1 MKEAWKSIEG
11 KEKRVA
17 PPQAN
22 LFVPPNI
29 LKIGILLVLSLS
41 FLISCTGLRP
51 SGHLIKPI
59 TSSSEILRK
68 VEMRQRTIND
78 LKGIAKMKV
87 INVERKY
94 SFKEVIIARRPSS
107 LRMET
112 LGVFGQPLLFLTA
125 RDGRLSILSLKENT
139 FYQGEV
145 TPENLSIFFPVSL
158 RSKDLFPLLLG
169 GVSFVDYI
177 GIDSEFLGK
186 ENLYLVKQLGRGG
199 AARQL
204 LWIEPFNFTVVK
216 SEAYDLSGNLV
227 FRVKF
232 DEFTK
237 LNGHL
242 FPMSTNIQLPLSSTA
257 IKIDYSDLEVN
268 TGVSESSFNLV
279 IPPGAK
285 VVNMD

>member
-1 MKEAWKSIEG
+1 M
-11 KEKRVA
+11 
-17 PPQAN
+17 PPPKAN
-22 LFVPPNI
+22 LFAPPNI
-29 LKIGILLVLSLS
+29 LRIGILLVLSLS
-41 FLISCTGLRP
+41 FFINCTGLSP

-59 TSSSEILRK
+59 ISSNEILRK
-68 VEMRQRTIND
+68 VEMGQRTIND

-87 INVERKY
+87 IHVERKY
-94 SFKEVIIARRPSS
+94 AFKEVIIARRPSS

-125 RDGRLSILSLKENT
+125 RDGRLSILSLKDNT

-158 RSKDLFPLLLG
+158 GSKDLFPILLG
-169 GVSFVDYI
+169 GVSFVDYV

-186 ENLYLVKQLGRGG
+186 ENLYLVKLLGREG
-199 AARQL
+199 ASKQL

-232 DEFTK
+232 DEFTR

-257 IKIDYSDLEVN
+257 INIDYSDLEVN
-268 TGVSESSFNLV
+268 AGVSESSFNLD